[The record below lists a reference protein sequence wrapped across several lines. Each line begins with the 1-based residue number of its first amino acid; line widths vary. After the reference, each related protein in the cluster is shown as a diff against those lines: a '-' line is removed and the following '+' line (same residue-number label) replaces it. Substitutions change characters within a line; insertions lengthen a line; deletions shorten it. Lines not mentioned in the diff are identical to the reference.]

1 MTLDEQLTSIHRGS
15 AEFAAGLTTLNHSE
29 SRDIWVAGLLSL
41 LASQKV
47 GFFCSSQC
55 PGSIVLKT
63 FDAITK
69 MRDEGE
75 VLMGGFH
82 SVMEWECLR
91 ILLRGRQ
98 PLIWVPARSIVG
110 MRLKPEL
117 QPAFKEGRLLILSPF
132 APTPANTRVTAAL
145 AQQRNRFVGALAD
158 RIFVP
163 HAAPG
168 SRTLAL
174 CGELHQAGKKIITVQ
189 DSRNGPL
196 ESLSPEY
203 LDHAPNSVIGEKH

>member
-1 MTLDEQLTSIHRGS
+1 MVEQTTVIRRGS
-15 AEFAAGLTTLNHSE
+15 QAYPASLSAATEVGNFTELWAAGPI
-29 SRDIWVAGLLSL
+29 DVV
-41 LASQKV
+41 ASQTMS
-47 GFFCSSQC
+47 FFCSSQC

-69 MRDEGE
+69 MRDEGQ

-98 PLIWVPARSIVG
+98 PVIWVPARSIAG

-117 QPAFKEGRLLILSPF
+117 QSAFKDGRLLILSPF

-174 CGELHQAGKKIITVQ
+174 CGELHRAGKRLITVP
-189 DSRNGPL
+189 DPLNGPL
-196 ESLSPEY
+196 ERLDAEY
-203 LDHAPNSVIGEKH
+203 FESGTTSVTGAKP

>member
-1 MTLDEQLTSIHRGS
+1 MTLDNQLRSIRKGS
-15 AEFAAGLTTLNHSE
+15 AEFAALLTTSHHSE
-29 SRDIWVAGLLSL
+29 SQEVWVAGPLSL
-41 LASQKV
+41 LVCKKI

-69 MRDEGE
+69 MRDEGQI
-75 VLMGGFH
+75 LMGGFH

-98 PLIWVPARSIVG
+98 PIIWVPARSIVR

-117 QPAFKEGRLLILSPF
+117 QPAFKDGRLLILPPF
-132 APTPANTRVTAAL
+132 APTPANARVTAAL

-168 SRTLAL
+168 SRTASLQE
-174 CGELHQAGKKIITVQ
+174 ELKRTGKSILT
-189 DSRNGPL
+189 
-196 ESLSPEY
+196 ELS
-203 LDHAPNSVIGEKH
+203 

>member
-1 MTLDEQLTSIHRGS
+1 MTLDSQVISVHPGGLSGPVSHVKCEDQYIPPELWTAGSKEILIHMR
-15 AEFAAGLTTLNHSE
+15 T
-29 SRDIWVAGLLSL
+29 
-41 LASQKV
+41 

-69 MRDEGE
+69 MRDEDQ

-117 QPAFKEGRLLILSPF
+117 QPAFKDGRLLILSPF
-132 APTPANTRVTAAL
+132 APTPAHARVTAAL

-163 HAAPG
+163 HAASG

-174 CGELHQAGKKIITVQ
+174 CAELVKPQSGKGKNIVSI
-189 DSRNGPL
+189 DDPL
-196 ESLSPEY
+196 NEGLLSLPGVET
-203 LDHAPNSVIGEKH
+203 L

>member
-1 MTLDEQLTSIHRGS
+1 MISEEQVTVVRRDGS
-15 AEFAAGLTTLNHSE
+15 DDLRQFPEFWTAGP
-29 SRDIWVAGLLSL
+29 AKSL
-41 LASQKV
+41 ARSKI

-69 MRDEGE
+69 MRDEGQ
-75 VLMGGFH
+75 VLIGGFH

-91 ILLRGRQ
+91 ILLRGQQ
-98 PLIWVPARSIVG
+98 PVIWVPARSIVG

-117 QPAFKEGRLLILSPF
+117 QPAFKDGRLLILSPF
-132 APTPANTRVTAAL
+132 APTPANARVTTAL
-145 AQQRNRFVGALAD
+145 AQQRNRFVGSVAD

-168 SRTLAL
+168 SRTLAM
-174 CGELHQAGKKIITVQ
+174 CRELSDREKQIVSI
-189 DSRNGPL
+189 DDPL
-196 ESLSPEY
+196 NNELLRLPNAVSL
-203 LDHAPNSVIGEKH
+203 

>member
-1 MTLDEQLTSIHRGS
+1 MISEEQVKVVRRDGS
-15 AEFAAGLTTLNHSE
+15 DGLREFSEFWTVGPAEF
-29 SRDIWVAGLLSL
+29 
-41 LASQKV
+41 LARPKI

-69 MRDEGE
+69 MRDEGQI
-75 VLMGGFH
+75 LMGGFH
-82 SVMEWECLR
+82 SVMEWECFR

-98 PLIWVPARSIVG
+98 PIIWIPARSIVG

-117 QPAFKEGRLLILSPF
+117 QPAFKDGRLLILSPF
-132 APTPANTRVTAAL
+132 APTPANARVTAAL

-168 SRTLAL
+168 SRTLAFCL
-174 CGELHQAGKKIITVQ
+174 ELGDRGKQIVSIDDPFNSGLLRLPRVA
-189 DSRNGPL
+189 
-196 ESLSPEY
+196 SL
-203 LDHAPNSVIGEKH
+203 

>member
-1 MTLDEQLTSIHRGS
+1 MTVDEQLTSIRRGD
-15 AEFAAGLTTLNHSE
+15 AEFAALSVSSDHNELQE
-29 SRDIWVAGLLSL
+29 IWVAGPLSL
-41 LASQKV
+41 LASQKI

-69 MRDEGE
+69 MRDEGH

-98 PLIWVPARSIVG
+98 PVIWVPARSIVG

-117 QPAFKEGRLLILSPF
+117 QPAFKDGRLLILSPF
-132 APTPANTRVTAAL
+132 APTPANARVTASL
-145 AQQRNRFVGALAD
+145 SHQRNRFVGALAD

-163 HAAPG
+163 YAAPG
-168 SRTLAL
+168 SRTASLQE
-174 CGELHQAGKKIITVQ
+174 ELKKIGKSI
-189 DSRNGPL
+189 
-196 ESLSPEY
+196 LSELP
-203 LDHAPNSVIGEKH
+203 

>member
-1 MTLDEQLTSIHRGS
+1 MTLDMQIWSIQRGS
-15 AEFAAGLTTLNHSE
+15 AEFAALWTASDHSE
-29 SRDIWVAGLLSL
+29 PQELWVAGPLSL
-41 LASQKV
+41 LASQKI

-69 MRDEGE
+69 MRDEGH

-91 ILLRGRQ
+91 ILLRGQQ
-98 PLIWVPARSIVG
+98 PVTWVPARSIVG
-110 MRLKPEL
+110 MRLRPEL
-117 QPAFKEGRLLILSPF
+117 QPAFKDGQLLILSPF
-132 APTPANTRVTAAL
+132 APTPAKARVTAAL
-145 AQQRNRFVGALAD
+145 AHQRNRFVGALAD

-168 SRTLAL
+168 SRTLTI
-174 CGELHQAGKKIITVQ
+174 CRELSDRGKQIVSI
-189 DSRNGPL
+189 DDPL
-196 ESLSPEY
+196 NNELFRLPNVVSL
-203 LDHAPNSVIGEKH
+203 

>member
-1 MTLDEQLTSIHRGS
+1 MLEQAAIIRRSDQACPSALIATSGLGDC
-15 AEFAAGLTTLNHSE
+15 AELWSMGPI
-29 SRDIWVAGLLSL
+29 DV
-41 LASQKV
+41 LASRPI
-47 GFFCSSQC
+47 GFCCSSQC

-69 MRDEGE
+69 MRNEDQ

-98 PLIWVPARSIVG
+98 PVIWVPARSIVG
-110 MRLKPEL
+110 MRLKLEL
-117 QPAFKEGRLLILSPF
+117 QPAFKDGRLLILSPF
-132 APTPANTRVTAAL
+132 APTPAHARVTAAL

-174 CGELHQAGKKIITVQ
+174 CGELHQAGRKIVTVQ
-189 DSRNGPL
+189 DPQNSPL
-196 ESLSPEY
+196 ELLSPEY
-203 LDHAPNSVIGEKH
+203 MEHPPNSVMGEKH